1 MRRNVESKGV
11 YRQEV
16 NVLIDAATEKTWGG
30 YAREAGHKRENVG
43 EVKNDI
49 RGEETVEALA
59 AENQKLRREQ
69 NMLRLLCETSNS
81 AFIYYNYQED
91 RVETVANWDHFFD
104 FTVAQIGD
112 LAKLYERVEDQYV
125 IPLKEGF
132 FIEKQNR
139 DRQTFEIKLKES
151 GLCVEVEV
159 NIVYDEQKRP
169 TDKII
174 RFKDITRMMAQK
186 DELTYMAYY
195 DILTGLYNRNYFIR
209 LLGEFL
215 RRAETENCKVAVM
228 FLDIDDFRRVNDGIG
243 IIAGDDL
250 VQLFG
255 QYLTNLM
262 NSNVI
267 ISHFST
273 DIYCIGIYDPCGAR
287 SVETIYQVIRDRLRQ
302 PFRMTDGQEVNMTVS
317 VGVAEYPE
325 SATRTLELVNC
336 AEIVMFKAKSRG
348 KDAIQYFNSAILE
361 DFLQTVTIQNKLK
374 EVVFEQNFTMFFQ
387 PQCYAA
393 SGRLRGVEALIR
405 WKDDQG
411 DMISPAVF
419 IPIAEKNGAIVPIGN
434 WVIEKSVQIFAKWR
448 EKYAYPLV
456 LSLNISAVQCKQNDF
471 IDSILLI
478 LEQYGVP
485 PEEIE
490 LEITETIL
498 VDDFEETK
506 KRLSDLRK
514 AGIRISLDDFGTGF
528 SSLSYLKG
536 LPIDTLKID
545 KSFVDTLLTDVN
557 TKIITESIIYMV
569 KRLGYETVA
578 EGVETKEQ
586 FSYLQELSCDMIQGY
601 YTGRPMPE
609 EGIEN
614 LLKELTKKV

>member
-1 MRRNVESKGV
+1 MG
-11 YRQEV
+11 
-16 NVLIDAATEKTWGG
+16 
-30 YAREAGHKRENVG
+30 EA
-43 EVKNDI
+43 KNDR
-49 RGEETVEALA
+49 RGEITVEAIA

-69 NMLRLLCETSNS
+69 NMLRLICETSNS

-91 RVETVANWDHFFD
+91 RLETIANWDHFFD
-104 FTVAQIGD
+104 FKIERID
-112 LAKLYERVEDQYV
+112 DFDKLYERVEEQYV
-125 IPLKEGF
+125 IPLREEL
-132 FIEKQNR
+132 FIEKQNL
-139 DRQTFEIKLKES
+139 DRQTFEVKLKDS
-151 GLCVEVEV
+151 GLRVEVEI
-159 NIVYDEQKRP
+159 NIVYDEQGNP
-169 TDKII
+169 TDKIV

-195 DILTGLYNRNYFIR
+195 DVLTGLYNRNYFVK

-215 RRAETENCKVAVM
+215 RRAETENRKVAVM

-243 IIAGDDL
+243 IMAGDDL

-255 QYLTNLM
+255 QYLSSLM
-262 NSNVI
+262 NSSVI

-273 DIYCIGIYDPCGAR
+273 DLYCIGIYDPLGAR
-287 SVETIYQVIRDRLRQ
+287 SVETIYQVIRERLKK
-302 PFRMTDGQEVNMTVS
+302 PFRMTDGQEVSMTVS
-317 VGVAEYPE
+317 VGVSEYPE
-325 SATRTLELVNC
+325 AATGTLELINC
-336 AEIVMFKAKSRG
+336 AEIVMFKAKSQG

-361 DFLQTVTIQNKLK
+361 DFLQTVTIQTKLR
-374 EVVFEQNFTMFFQ
+374 EVVFEQNFTMYFQ
-387 PQCYAA
+387 PQCYT
-393 SGRLRGVEALIR
+393 SNGLLRGVEALIR

-411 DMISPAVF
+411 DMISPSVF

-434 WVIEKSVQIFAKWR
+434 WVIEKSVQIYANWR
-448 EKYAYPLV
+448 DKYDYPLI

-471 IDSILLI
+471 IENILSILERYNVL
-478 LEQYGVP
+478 
-485 PEEIE
+485 PEKVE

-506 KRLSDLRK
+506 KRLDDLK
-514 AGIRISLDDFGTGF
+514 KTGIRISLDDFGTGF

-545 KSFVDTLLTDVN
+545 KTFVDTLLTDVN

-578 EGVETKEQ
+578 EGVETEEQ
-586 FSYLQELSCDMIQGY
+586 FTYLRELSCDMIQGY
-601 YTGRPMPE
+601 YTGKPMPA

-614 LLKELTKKV
+614 LLKELKEKV

>member
-1 MRRNVESKGV
+1 M
-11 YRQEV
+11 
-16 NVLIDAATEKTWGG
+16 
-30 YAREAGHKRENVG
+30 G
-43 EVKNDI
+43 ELKNDR
-49 RGEETVEALA
+49 RGEKAFEALTV
-59 AENQKLRREQ
+59 ENQKLRSER
-69 NMLRLLCETSNS
+69 NMLRLICETSNS

-91 RVETVANWDHFFD
+91 KIRTLAGWDHYFD
-104 FTVAQIGD
+104 FSVTQVDD
-112 LAKLYERVEDQYV
+112 LVKIYDKVEEQYV
-125 IPLKEGF
+125 IPLKEGLF
-132 FIEKQNR
+132 LE
-139 DRQTFEIKLKES
+139 RQKGERQVFEIKLKDS

-159 NIVYDEQKRP
+159 NIIYDEQKNP

-195 DILTGLYNRNYFIR
+195 DILTGLYNRNYFVR

-215 RRAETENCKVAVM
+215 RRAEAENRRVAVM

-287 SVETIYQVIRDRLRQ
+287 SVETIYQVIRERLHK
-302 PFRMTDGQEVNMTVS
+302 PFRMTDGQEIRMTVS

-325 SATRTLELVNC
+325 SAGGTLELINC
-336 AEIVMFKAKSRG
+336 AEIVMFKAKSQG
-348 KDAIQYFNSAILE
+348 KDAIQYYDSAILE

-374 EVVFEQNFTMFFQ
+374 EVVFEQNFSMYFQ

-393 SGRLRGVEALIR
+393 DGKLRGVEALIR
-405 WKDDQG
+405 WKDEQG
-411 DMISPAVF
+411 DMISPSVF

-434 WVIEKSVQIFAKWR
+434 WVIEKSVQTYAGWR
-448 EKYAYPLV
+448 DRYAYPLV
-456 LSLNISAVQCKQNDF
+456 LSLNISAVQCKQDDF
-471 IDSILLI
+471 IESILLI
-478 LEQYGVP
+478 LDRYHVS
-485 PEEIE
+485 PEKIE

-498 VDDFEETK
+498 VEDFDETK
-506 KRLSDLRK
+506 KRLSELRK

-578 EGVETKEQ
+578 EGVETEEQ
-586 FSYLQELSCDMIQGY
+586 FAYLRELSCDMIQGY
-601 YTGRPMPE
+601 YTGKPMPA
-609 EGIEN
+609 EGVEA
-614 LLKELTKKV
+614 LLQELTEKDR